1 MKSPVLTGGLN
12 SVLALRHGL
21 NCVDNVPFFLIP
33 NVLHLSIQTI
43 RFAYLHHFLKGFNSS
58 WLSCSVDITR
68 AESSANWNQF
78 RIANEFQK
86 LYAMKRILSSSMVL
100 IKVLVTMLNSKG
112 LKRSLCK
119 TPLRTISGSVVYVS
133 VPIVVECGDTLILL
147 IIVVYLSKSIF

>member
-1 MKSPVLTGGLN
+1 MKSPFLTGGIN
-12 SVLALRHGL
+12 SVLTLRHGL

-43 RFAYLHHFLKGFNSS
+43 RFAHLHHCLKRFNSI
-58 WLSCSVDITR
+58 WLSCSVDTTR

-119 TPLRTISGSVVYVS
+119 TPLRTISGSAVYVS